1 MATSHSVMLNAPA
14 DKVWGTLIKVVT
26 AAGYPIAKTDQAAK
40 QIVYQASG
48 GAFAWAQNVQVSVTE
63 IEYDETMVS
72 ILAEAAGQSTLTE
85 GAQQQKLIAF
95 IVAELSK
102 KFPLAE
108 HQPQAAA
115 APGTS
120 GCAGV
125 VLLLIS
131 GIGGTLFCVAQV
143 LIP

>member
-1 MATSHSVMLNAPA
+1 MATSHSAMLNAPA

-40 QIVYQASG
+40 QLVYQASG

-63 IEYDETMVS
+63 IEDDETMVS
-72 ILAEAAGQSTLTE
+72 ILVEAAGQSTVTE

-95 IVAELSK
+95 IVEELSK

-120 GCAGV
+120 GCAGA
-125 VLLLIS
+125 S
-131 GIGGTLFCVAQV
+131 CC
-143 LIP
+143 

>member
-1 MATSHSVMLNAPA
+1 MFNAPA

-26 AAGYPIAKTDQAAK
+26 AARYPIAKTDQAAK

-63 IEYDETMVS
+63 IEDDETMVS
-72 ILAEAAGQSTLTE
+72 IVAEAAGQSTLTE

-95 IVAELSK
+95 IVEELSK

-108 HQPQAAA
+108 HQPQTA

-125 VLLLIS
+125 MLLLIS
-131 GIGGTLFCVAQV
+131 GLGGTLLCLTQMLV
-143 LIP
+143 L

>member
-1 MATSHSVMLNAPA
+1 MATSHSVMFNAPA

-40 QIVYQASG
+40 QIIYQASG
-48 GAFAWAQNVQVSVTE
+48 GAFAWAQNVQVSVTQ
-63 IEYDETMVS
+63 IEDDETMVS
-72 ILAEAAGQSTLTE
+72 ILAEAAGQSTMTE

-95 IVAELSK
+95 IVEELSK

-108 HQPQAAA
+108 HQPQTAA

-131 GIGGTLFCVAQV
+131 GIGGTLFCLAQV
-143 LIP
+143 LVP